1 MTLIQ
6 QNDKKTTRY
15 RGANWQGISCP
26 VSLKPHDALICC
38 DLRNTQLE
46 GLDLS
51 GVEFFGCRLNGTSF
65 RGATLRGTR
74 FVGCFSSDEGPAIEF
89 KDAMI
94 EGISVIDSHLHFTD
108 PTLTD
113 SFGDDDFRV
122 GEWDPRHPISKW
134 PLEVA
139 TAATQTLSE
148 RNDTRSDAAIAL
160 KELDKPVVAPLLGT
174 LLADPEWE
182 VRSMAL
188 EVLANLRHQE
198 FPQGDRAL
206 LEWMF
211 LRLGDDHS
219 IVRQKA
225 VKLVEKISPPD
236 EVLVDAISEI
246 MASSLEEQRE
256 GLVSVIQFCQ
266 VDEKYCH
273 LLKQLD
279 PVLLPVIHRQ
289 MRADSSEENLAGLDA
304 AIDLCELDDRY
315 FHLWDEKTIRDLRSS
330 TDVNVS
336 EQACEL
342 WAILEEADSLPN
354 LLPGHSSIKPA

>member
-1 MTLIQ
+1 MTIISYNNQ
-6 QNDKKTTRY
+6 KTNRY
-15 RGANWQGISCP
+15 RGKNWQGMSCP
-26 VSLKPHDALICC
+26 VSLKPHDSLICC

-65 RGATLRGTR
+65 RGTTLRGAR
-74 FVGCFSSDEGPAIEF
+74 FIGCFSSDEGPATEF
-89 KDAMI
+89 KDAII
-94 EGISVIDSHLHFTD
+94 EGISVIDSHLHFSD
-108 PTLTD
+108 PRLTD
-113 SFGDDDFRV
+113 SFWDDDFKV
-122 GEWDPRHPISKW
+122 GDWDPRHPIPKW

-148 RNDTRSDAAIAL
+148 RNDTRYDAAIAL
-160 KELDKPVVAPLLGT
+160 GELDNPVVAPLLGT
-174 LLADPEWE
+174 LLADPEWD
-182 VRSMAL
+182 VRSIAL
-188 EVLANLRHQE
+188 KVLANLRHQE

-256 GLVSVIQFCQ
+256 GLDSVIQFCQ

-289 MRADSSEENLAGLDA
+289 MMADSSEENLAGLYA

-315 FHLWDEKTIRDLRSS
+315 FHLFEEKTIQSLRSS
-330 TDVNVS
+330 ADVKVS

-342 WAILEEADSLPN
+342 WAILEEADGLPH
-354 LLPGHSSIKPA
+354 LLPGN

>member
-1 MTLIQ
+1 MTIISYNNQ
-6 QNDKKTTRY
+6 KTNRY
-15 RGANWQGISCP
+15 RGKNWQEMSDP
-26 VSLKPHDALICC
+26 VSIKPHDAVICC
-38 DLRNTQLE
+38 DLRNTQLD

-65 RGATLRGTR
+65 RGATLRGAR
-74 FVGCFSSDEGPAIEF
+74 FIGCFSSDEGPATEF
-89 KDAMI
+89 RDAMI
-94 EGISVIDSHLHFTD
+94 EGISVIDSHINFTD
-108 PTLTD
+108 KTLTD
-113 SFGDDDFRV
+113 PFWNDDFRV
-122 GEWDPRHPISKW
+122 NDWDPRHPPGKW

-148 RNDTRSDAAIAL
+148 RNDTRYNAAIAL
-160 KELDKPVVAPLLGT
+160 GELDNPVVAPLLGT
-174 LLADPEWE
+174 LLADPEWD
-182 VRSMAL
+182 VRSIAL

-219 IVRQKA
+219 IVRHKA

-256 GLVSVIQFCQ
+256 GLDSVIQFCQ

-279 PVLLPVIHRQ
+279 PILLPVIHRQ
-289 MRADSSEENLAGLDA
+289 MRADSSEENLAGLYA

-315 FHLWDEKTIRDLRSS
+315 FHLLEEKTIKALRSS
-330 TDVNVS
+330 AEVKVS

-342 WAILEEADSLPN
+342 WAILEEADSLPH
-354 LLPGHSSIKPA
+354 LLPGS

>member
-1 MTLIQ
+1 MTIISYNNQ
-6 QNDKKTTRY
+6 KTNRY
-15 RGANWQGISCP
+15 RGKNWQGMSYP
-26 VSLKPHDALICC
+26 VSLKPHDTVICC
-38 DLRNTQLE
+38 DLRNTQLD

-51 GVEFFGCRLNGTSF
+51 GVKFFGCRLNGTSF

-74 FVGCFSSDEGPAIEF
+74 FIGCFSSDEGPAPEF
-89 KDAMI
+89 SDSI
-94 EGISVIDSHLHFTD
+94 REDIFVIDSHINFSDPRLTD
-108 PTLTD
+108 PLW
-113 SFGDDDFRV
+113 GDDLRV
-122 GEWDPRHPISKW
+122 DDSKQKHRIEKW
-134 PLEVA
+134 PEKVA

-148 RNDTRSDAAIAL
+148 RNDTRYDAAIAL
-160 KELDKPVVAPLLGT
+160 GELDNPVVAPLLGT
-174 LLADPEWE
+174 LLADPEWD
-182 VRSMAL
+182 VRSIAL
-188 EVLANLRHQE
+188 KVLANLRHQE
-198 FPQGDRAL
+198 FPQGDRTL

-256 GLVSVIQFCQ
+256 GLDSVIQFCQ
-266 VDEKYCH
+266 VDEKYGH

-289 MRADSSEENLAGLDA
+289 MRADSSEENLAGLYA

-315 FHLWDEKTIRDLRSS
+315 FHLLEEKTIKALRSS
-330 TDVNVS
+330 TDVKVS
-336 EQACEL
+336 EQAGDL
-342 WAILEEADSLPN
+342 WAILEDADSLPN
-354 LLPGHSSIKPA
+354 LLPGN